1 MENHRHK
8 GETMKLKIINI
19 QKRFSLFGF
28 YPYKVILV
36 DLDTN
41 IYYSDVMDELGFCKN
56 FKPTYRVKNS

>member
-1 MENHRHK
+1 
-8 GETMKLKIINI
+8 MKLKILNI

-56 FKPTYRVKNS
+56 FKPTCRVKKS